1 MAPPQRNVLPNTYIP
16 LLPKKTLF
24 TVLSRLPNSALIELT
39 HVWPKL
45 LNTQP
50 HLDKEN
56 ANQRDLNRAVAASAL
71 EMRQLPTKWPKKRI
85 IDRILFDFWL
95 RGLNLLQLSQVDC
108 QLIVDRPKA
117 YSWIK
122 STVKDALGNEVPLLL
137 NPQTFLE
144 RLAADLSA
152 VFMTYIYVCR
162 HPSFPLIII
171 RIQVFDLQPVSGAS
185 RSARPHITS
194 QKAYF
199 FAIPLNSPHIIHS
212 PGSDM
217 VAKIVMQVVER
228 SLPQSPRNLLRLQT
242 PENQKPIR
250 SLESMHI
257 LNGSSR
263 FGNSLGVW
271 APYADAIVDISPLQA
286 VEEHSSLKTSAIE
299 TSEGESLKQIAN
311 LRFKGSLDGQVTSQR
326 LHDDNRPLKKR
337 KKGLY
342 GPQED
347 ENGDFATEDYSR
359 KSEFTSIAPIQFA
372 EFVLQEPIDPLK
384 EDSRSSVKIR
394 LIGSDVFAGLHEL
407 SITKK
412 GPQNAILHPTTIPS
426 WLTGEEGESC
436 GVIRDGKF
444 TAHS

>member
-1 MAPPQRNVLPNTYIP
+1 MPPQKRNVLPNTYIP
-16 LLPKKTLF
+16 VLLKKTLSS
-24 TVLSRLPNSALIELT
+24 VLSRLPNTSLIELT
-39 HVWPKL
+39 GVWPKL

-56 ANQRDLNRAVAASAL
+56 SNQRELNRAVQRSAL
-71 EMRQLPTKWPKKRI
+71 EMKGSAAKWPKKRI
-85 IDRILFDFWL
+85 IERILLDFWA

-108 QLIVDRPKA
+108 QLIVDRPNA
-117 YSWIK
+117 YYWIK
-122 STVKDALGNEVPLLL
+122 STVKDSMGKEMTVLL
-137 NPQTFLE
+137 NPQSFLE

-171 RIQVFDLQPVSGAS
+171 RIQVFDIQPVTGSGRA
-185 RSARPHITS
+185 ARPHITS
-194 QKAYF
+194 QKPYF

-212 PGSDM
+212 PGNDM

-228 SLPQSPRNLLRLQT
+228 SLPQSPRNLLKLDT

-286 VEEHSSLKTSAIE
+286 VDAHSGLKNSTAAVSDGAD
-299 TSEGESLKQIAN
+299 LKKIAN
-311 LRFKGSLDGQVTSQR
+311 LRFKGSLDGRVASQR
-326 LHDDNRPLKKR
+326 LYDDNRPLKKR
-337 KKGLY
+337 KRGLY
-342 GPQED
+342 NIQD
-347 ENGDFATEDYSR
+347 EGIEEHLAEDYVQ
-359 KSEFTSIAPIQFA
+359 KNEYTSIAPIQFA
-372 EFVLQEPIDPLK
+372 EFVLQELIGPQN
-384 EDSRSSVKIR
+384 ETSRSSVKFK

-407 SITKK
+407 SVATEDADK
-412 GPQNAILHPTTIPS
+412 AILHPTTIPS
-426 WLTGEEGESC
+426 WLTGEEGASC
-436 GVIRDGKF
+436 GVIQDGRF
-444 TAHS
+444 TKH